1 MGNTQQLR
9 KEIIKMEKALEL
21 AEAKGEFDFELESK
35 IQQAKVLLPEHNF
48 NRITESQI
56 RLLLALLKGGFMLPF
71 FIAVFVKK
79 NDRVFPQVQEK
90 TSDKHM

>member
-56 RLLLALLKGGFMLPF
+56 RLLLALLKGGFVLPF
-71 FIAVFVKK
+71 FIE
-79 NDRVFPQVQEK
+79 NLMIELNGNNPQV
-90 TSDKHM
+90 